1 MGSMPD
7 IPGRITEREFWDRI
21 RRALLMVLGAID
33 DYLGWE
39 RTVEPRR
46 KS

>member
-1 MGSMPD
+1 MTPNAPPPD
-7 IPGRITEREFWDRI
+7 DRLERLLDI
-21 RRALLMVLGAID
+21 VRRALLMVLGAID
-33 DYLGWE
+33 DYLGRE